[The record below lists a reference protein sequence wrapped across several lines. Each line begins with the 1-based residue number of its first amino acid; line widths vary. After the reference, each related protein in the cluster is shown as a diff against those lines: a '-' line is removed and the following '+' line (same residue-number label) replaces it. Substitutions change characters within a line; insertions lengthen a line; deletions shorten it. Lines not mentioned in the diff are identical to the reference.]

1 MSSTVGVYAWL
12 FPLVP
17 KLIQTLSPKGE
28 VKGPAV
34 LGDYAEKQVSAF
46 KKQPPPT
53 TGPESF
59 MTKFLRLQQERPNY
73 ITDRSVLIAASG
85 NIAAG
90 SDTTSISLSAILY
103 HLCKNPRVMQ
113 KLRAEL
119 DTHIQSGSV
128 SEPITFNQAQ
138 NLPYLQA
145 VIKEGL
151 RIHPATGFTM
161 PRIVPKGGK
170 FLAGQWFP
178 EGVCTHWVQFRVQP
192 QVTLY
197 QS

>member
-1 MSSTVGVYAWL
+1 MGLYASL
-12 FPLVP
+12 YPLVF

-28 VKGPAV
+28 VKGPEALRGYV
-34 LGDYAEKQVSAF
+34 EKQVSAF
-46 KKQPPPT
+46 KKQPPST
-53 TGPESF
+53 SLPESF
-59 MTKFLRLQQERPNY
+59 VTKFLRLQQERPDY
-73 ITDRSVLIAASG
+73 ITERSVFIAAAG

-90 SDTTSISLSAILY
+90 SDTTSITLSAILY
-103 HLCKNPRVMQ
+103 YLCKTPRVMQ

-119 DTHIQSGSV
+119 EAHIQSNLV
-128 SEPITFNQAQ
+128 SEPITFNEAQ

-170 FLAGQWFP
+170 VLADQWFP
-178 EGVCTHWVQFRVQP
+178 EGVCT
-192 QVTLY
+192 L
-197 QS
+197 